1 VAAWAD
7 STPCVTRDL
16 AGRRTV
22 QARERGL
29 KMGSKTDR
37 VTGKVKQK
45 TGEATGNE
53 SLTASGRREQV
64 KGNVKASGKKL
75 KDAAKKA

>member
-1 VAAWAD
+1 LVG
-7 STPCVTRDL
+7 SSS
-16 AGRRTV
+16 V

-29 KMGSKTDR
+29 RMGSKTDR
-37 VTGKVKQK
+37 ATGKVKQM
-45 TGEATGNE
+45 TGEAVGNE
-53 SLTASGRREQV
+53 SLAASGRREQV